1 MADGTQYLIEL
12 SAKFTGG
19 DAAVSTLS
27 DLGDRMLA
35 AGSGAADLERAAKA
49 MGVSMEETDAAV
61 KSANSALEEGERRF
75 KAAETAADRAAKAVE
90 RIGVQLQAQQGKLA
104 AALEAGDT
112 RGIAAAENAIWKLAV
127 RQQDLTAEAAKAT
140 AALKGEAAAV
150 DGLKGKATAAGAAQ
164 SGLTK
169 GLANVKSATDSAKKA
184 EAAAAGTGK
193 LQDIAQAFGKM
204 GGPVGAAGQ
213 EVLGLAGSFGKL
225 GSAMGSAGPYV
236 AVALAIVAIAT
247 AAIAATIA
255 IAKWGVAMADANRTQ
270 SLLTAGIAR
279 SVKGGQELEKEY
291 SKITAVLPVTNDE
304 LATMA
309 KGLADSGLRGK
320 ALSDALETAAV
331 KAAKLKFG
339 PDFQKAML
347 GLDFQ
352 TKKLQ
357 SNLQETF
364 GGLKIEGL
372 LGGIQTLIALFDSTE
387 ESGKAMKFLFESLF
401 QPLIDGATEAI
412 PKIERLFL
420 YAVIWAL
427 KAYIA
432 LKPYGAQIAA
442 VGKAFLIGAAILVGV
457 FAVAI
462 GVVIASVVALVAWF
476 AALAYA
482 WYRIERAIIEAIIW
496 IGKFLYAIS
505 FGDKDVGHD
514 MVMGLVNGILN
525 AGSAIVDAMVGVVK
539 NGYDAVSKFLKRGS
553 PSKLMMEVGSDV
565 AEGYTGGVEDGSSD
579 AQGAMEAMVAP
590 PSTTASAVSGPG
602 GGASIVIQQMIVSG
616 ENAKE
621 LAQDFIEQ
629 ITRLLEGDARS
640 LGGGETAHA

>member
-27 DLGDRMLA
+27 DLGDRMLK
-35 AGSGAADLERAAKA
+35 AGANSEALERAAKA
-49 MGVSMEETDAAV
+49 MGVSMEEADAAV
-61 KSANSALEEGERRF
+61 KSANSALEEGERKY
-75 KAAETAADRAAKAVE
+75 KAAEVAADRAAKAVE
-90 RIGVQLQAQQGKLA
+90 RVGVQAAAQWGKLDKA
-104 AALEAGDT
+104 MEVGDT
-112 RGIAAAENAIWKLAV
+112 GGIAAAEAAIAKLAAK
-127 RQQDLTAEAAKAT
+127 QGELAASAAAAKE
-140 AALKGEAAAV
+140 ALKGEAAAV
-150 DGLKGKATAAGAAQ
+150 DGLKGKATAAATSQDA
-164 SGLTK
+164 LKK
-169 GLANVKSATDSAKKA
+169 GLANVKSATDTAKKA

-204 GGPVGAAGQ
+204 GGPVGATGQ

-255 IAKWGVAMADANRTQ
+255 IAKWGVSMADANRTQ

-279 SVKGGQELEKEY
+279 SVKGGEELEKEY

-304 LATMA
+304 LAGMA

-320 ALSDALETAAV
+320 DLSNALERSAV
-331 KAAKLKFG
+331 AAAKLKFG

-352 TKKLQ
+352 AKKLD
-357 SNLQETF
+357 SNLQDTF

-387 ESGKAMKFLFESLF
+387 ASGKAMKFLFESLF

-420 YAVIWAL
+420 YAIIWAL
-427 KAYIA
+427 KAWIA
-432 LKPYGAQIAA
+432 LKPYKKEMEAIAK
-442 VGKAFLIGAAILVGV
+442 VLLIGAAIIVGV
-457 FAVAI
+457 LIVAI
-462 GVVIASVVALVAWF
+462 ASLVVAIVA
-476 AALAYA
+476 A
-482 WYRIERAIIEAIIW
+482 IAIIGALGYALYKILEVLVLITVGLVKGLYIMVTTFATAGYDFVAGLIKGILSGATAII
-496 IGKFLYAIS
+496 
-505 FGDKDVGHD
+505 
-514 MVMGLVNGILN
+514 
-525 AGSAIVDAMVGVVK
+525 DAMVGVVK
-539 NGYDAVSKFLKRGS
+539 GGYDAVSKFLKRGS

-565 AEGYTGGVEDGSSD
+565 AEGYTGGVEDGSAD

-590 PSTTASAVSGPG
+590 PSTTASAVSGAA
-602 GGASIVIQQMIVSG
+602 GGASIVIQQMTVTG
-616 ENAKE
+616 EGAKE
-621 LAQDFIEQ
+621 LALDFIDQ
-629 ITRLLEGDARS
+629 ITRLLEGDARA